1 MNLND
6 EVIVKKLL
14 TKVEI
19 NPENFI
25 KESQSIEI
33 KNDLKKRTDNA
44 FSRGVFGCPS
54 FFTIKLLSNFKS
66 QLKYRM
72 PFFEKEF

>member
-54 FFTIKLLSNFKS
+54 FIVNNKLFWGQDRLEFAIEELSK
-66 QLKYRM
+66 
-72 PFFEKEF
+72 